1 MMKVILQKDVKG
13 IGKAGDIVNVSD
25 GYGRNYL
32 LPRGLAMDATKSNI
46 NILNEKKKALEKKR
60 QKEVEAAQE
69 MAKKLSQ
76 ETIKLKVKTGENGKL
91 FGSITSKDIQ
101 DELNKRGYDIDK
113 KKINLPDTIKT
124 IGTFN
129 VDVKLYPGIQA
140 KIKVEVVSE

>member
-1 MMKVILQKDVKG
+1 MKVILQKDVKG

-32 LPRGLAMDATKSNI
+32 LPRGLAIDATKSNI
-46 NILNEKKKALEKKR
+46 NVLNEKKKAEEKKR

-69 MAKKLSQ
+69 IAKKLSQ

-101 DELNKRGYDIDK
+101 DELNKRGYNIDK
-113 KKINLPDTIKT
+113 KKINLADAIKT
-124 IGTFN
+124 TGTFN

-140 KIKVEVVSE
+140 KIKVEVVGE

>member
-1 MMKVILQKDVKG
+1 MKVILQKDVKG
-13 IGKAGDIVNVSD
+13 IGKVGDIVNVSD

-32 LPRGLAMDATKSNI
+32 IPRGLAIDATESNI

-69 MAKKLSQ
+69 IAKKLSQ

-101 DELNKRGYDIDK
+101 DELKKRGYDIDK
-113 KKINLPDTIKT
+113 KKINLADAIKT
-124 IGTFN
+124 TGTFN

-140 KIKVEVVSE
+140 KIKVEVVGE

>member
-1 MMKVILQKDVKG
+1 MKVILQKDVKG
-13 IGKAGDIVNVSD
+13 IGKVGDIVNVSD

-32 LPRGLAMDATKSNI
+32 IPRRLAIDATESNI

-69 MAKKLSQ
+69 IAKKLSQ

-113 KKINLPDTIKT
+113 KKINLADAIKT
-124 IGTFN
+124 TGTFN

-140 KIKVEVVSE
+140 KIKVEVVGE

>member
-1 MMKVILQKDVKG
+1 MKVILQKDVKG

-32 LPRGLAMDATKSNI
+32 LPRGLAIDATKSNI
-46 NILNEKKKALEKKR
+46 NVLNEKKKAEEKKR

-69 MAKKLSQ
+69 IAKKLSQ

-113 KKINLPDTIKT
+113 KKINLADAIKT
-124 IGTFN
+124 TGTFN

-140 KIKVEVVSE
+140 KIKVEVVGE

>member
-1 MMKVILQKDVKG
+1 MKVILQKDVKG

-32 LPRGLAMDATKSNI
+32 IPRGLAIDATESNI

-69 MAKKLSQ
+69 IAKKLSQ

-113 KKINLPDTIKT
+113 KKINLADAIKT
-124 IGTFN
+124 TGTFN

-140 KIKVEVVSE
+140 KIKVEVVGE

>member
-1 MMKVILQKDVKG
+1 MKVILQKDVKG

-69 MAKKLSQ
+69 IAKKLSQ